1 MRATDDHG
9 PGALDHVQIA
19 APRGAETQVR
29 AFYGALLGLAEI
41 PKPESMRASG
51 GVWFALAGAEL
62 HVGIE
67 EAFAPAR
74 KAHPAIRVAPA
85 LLDELAERLG
95 AAGVPVRWDE
105 RLPGARRLY
114 TEDPFGNRLE
124 LLSRE

>member
-9 PGALDHVQIA
+9 PAALDHVQVA
-19 APRGAETQVR
+19 APRGAEAQAR
-29 AFYGALLGLAEI
+29 GFYGALLGLAEI

-67 EAFAPAR
+67 EPFAPAR

-85 LLDELAERLG
+85 VLDELAERLT
-95 AAGVPVRWDE
+95 AAAAPVSWDE
-105 RLPGARRLY
+105 RLPGARRFF
-114 TEDPFGNRLE
+114 TADPFGNRLE
-124 LLSRE
+124 LLARE